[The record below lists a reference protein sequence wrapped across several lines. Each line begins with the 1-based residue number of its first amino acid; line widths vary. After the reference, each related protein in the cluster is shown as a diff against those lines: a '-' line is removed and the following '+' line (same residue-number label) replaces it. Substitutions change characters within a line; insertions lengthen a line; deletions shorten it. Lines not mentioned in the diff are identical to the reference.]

1 MTADSPIV
9 EEVRQRA
16 QALSARFNHD
26 LNQYAT
32 HLRQIES
39 SQRGRA
45 WNQEELTEPTDCPD
59 HLHRLA
65 SSRSFKKLP
74 DNLIGARHLVLS

>member
-39 SQRGRA
+39 SQRGRVV
-45 WNQEELTEPTDCPD
+45 NQVTVVKSTPD
-59 HLHRLA
+59 SAA
-65 SSRSFKKLP
+65 SP
-74 DNLIGARHLVLS
+74 DGPGTRKS